1 MKLEINEIYHQYI
14 IKIVIFAIF
23 LFKGQIRNPNVY
35 KLSVIGFLNRRLPWK
50 INIKID
56 TGIKLDKDEEREIIL
71 EEILNGVESDYQ
83 SSVVVT
89 FTTPLKNTTI
99 EINLKDEKRYQDY
112 LYT

>member
-1 MKLEINEIYHQYI
+1 MKLEINEIYHQYT

-99 EINLKDEKRYQDY
+99 EINLKDEKRYEDY

>member
-99 EINLKDEKRYQDY
+99 EINLKDEKIYQDY